1 MVVREAS
8 LRCGAGSPKIRYLTA
23 LSFMSNGSDSSDSNQ
38 GRPQQ
43 VNLQKVAQDFM
54 AGLQRHFD
62 MLAFNLASRE
72 FVTEAAYDKRSNAP
86 RVMPAAP
93 RHQNFEQMQAY
104 ARDLMVRQVLG
115 DALNL
120 AVTALN
126 NGHFFLAL
134 VEVAGGRSDVSDE
147 ARKTAQEKQRAF
159 VNAQLD
165 AKFDRLEND
174 YGIRCELEDTVTSAG
189 FAVRALLKHGG
200 VVQADQVDDHGELGF
215 DLKAVERV
223 SGEGDGAP
231 QGRLVDRRKAF
242 QAGESVVFSDLE
254 LQLLL
259 VTVGAF
265 ADGFFKSVG
274 AYARERRSGGG
285 E

>member
-1 MVVREAS
+1 
-8 LRCGAGSPKIRYLTA
+8 
-23 LSFMSNGSDSSDSNQ
+23 MSNGSDSNE

-54 AGLQRHFD
+54 SGLQRHYD

-72 FVTEAAYDKRSNAP
+72 FVTEEAYDKRSNAP
-86 RVMPAAP
+86 RIMPAAP

-115 DALNL
+115 DAMNL
-120 AVTALN
+120 SVTALN

-134 VEVAGGRSDVSDE
+134 VEATGGRSDVSGE
-147 ARKTAQEKQRAF
+147 AQKAAQEKQRAF
-159 VNAQLD
+159 LNAQLD

-174 YGIRCELEDTVTSAG
+174 YGVRCELEDTVTSLG
-189 FAVRALLKHGG
+189 FAVQALVKHGG
-200 VVQADQVDDHGELGF
+200 VVQADQVDDNGELGF
-215 DLKAVERV
+215 DLKTVEQA
-223 SGEGDGAP
+223 SGEEGDAP
-231 QGRLVDRRKAF
+231 RGRLVDRRKVF
-242 QAGESVVFSDLE
+242 QTGEAVVFGDLE
-254 LQLLL
+254 LQLVL